1 MYINKSDLTPPP
13 AVLDQCHRVLIG
25 DPAFVMWK
33 MKRWCKEQNLSL
45 LWTELVETSDV
56 SAMFDEVAAFYFT
69 EARDATLF
77 SLKFK

>member
-1 MYINKSDLTPPP
+1 MYINKADLTPPQT
-13 AVLDQCHRVLIG
+13 VLDQCHQVLIG

-33 MKRWCKEQNLSL
+33 MNHWCTEQNLSL

-56 SAMFDEVAAFYFT
+56 SAMFDEVAVFYFT